1 MTTRFLEI
9 FSRIWQY
16 GLSLR
21 LLILNS
27 QTWKMGFEQPAACWK
42 HYFAPFFSF
51 LTSEKAHKPLDPL
64 TRHCFRL
71 SPLRWIWWQSQ
82 WWNSPIFKQWKE
94 SHISLSTDRLILV
107 PLNRINLDPPF
118 WSWQEILKNALTILN
133 KKCWNSCFGK
143 ILEILIFSGNFW
155 TYRFLYL
162 FCSQFPQTRTAC
174 LRMV

>member
-1 MTTRFLEI
+1 MD
-9 FSRIWQY
+9 
-16 GLSLR
+16 
-21 LLILNS
+21 
-27 QTWKMGFEQPAACWK
+27 FEQPAACWK

-118 WSWQEILKNALTILN
+118 WSWQEILKNALTISN